1 MTDGLAADVAAF
13 YGEYGSDFSALDAPA
28 AAAHWHAPSIRAFTD
43 RVAFDATEASRRD
56 GFETAVTALA
66 ETDYDHSERVALR
79 THGLSEALALSNVVW
94 ERVTDEGD
102 LMVRFSPLH
111 LLYRTDDGWKLT
123 GRASRRSNDP
133 MALSPGPKNEA
144 PPAIRSFFEEY
155 AAAFSTLDPDVIAGY
170 WHCPTLLAGDGGVQ
184 AVGPTEEATALIGR
198 MADDLRSR
206 GYERSEF
213 ASVDAAE
220 VDDGV
225 AVAEVVWRRLDAD
238 GDLLEEFATFHVLRE
253 TDEGW
258 KLVVV
263 ARHPV
268 ENAVAFP
275 VDPATDGEKR

>member
-1 MTDGLAADVAAF
+1 MTDGLAGAVATL
-13 YGEYGSDFSALDAPA
+13 YDDYGSDFSALDASA
-28 AAAHWHAPSIRAFTD
+28 AASHWHAPSVRAFPD
-43 RVAFDATEASRRD
+43 RVAFDATEASRRE
-56 GFETAVTALA
+56 GFEAAVEALA
-66 ETDYDHSERVALR
+66 GTDYDHSERVALR
-79 THGLSEALALSNVVW
+79 THRLADGLALSNVVW
-94 ERVTDEGD
+94 ERVTADGD
-102 LMVRFSPLH
+102 LIVRFSPLH
-111 LLYRTDDGWKLT
+111 LLARAEDGWKLT
-123 GRASRRSNDP
+123 GRASRRSSDP
-133 MALSPGPKNEA
+133 MAMAPGPANESPDA
-144 PPAIRSFFEEY
+144 LRSFFEEY
-155 AAAFSTLDPDVIAGY
+155 ATAFSTLDPDAIAGH
-170 WHCPTLLAGDGGVQ
+170 WHCPTLLAGGDDVR
-184 AVGPTEEATALIGR
+184 AVETTAEAATLIGR

-268 ENAVAFP
+268 ENAVAFAAE
-275 VDPATDGEKR
+275 PATAGETR